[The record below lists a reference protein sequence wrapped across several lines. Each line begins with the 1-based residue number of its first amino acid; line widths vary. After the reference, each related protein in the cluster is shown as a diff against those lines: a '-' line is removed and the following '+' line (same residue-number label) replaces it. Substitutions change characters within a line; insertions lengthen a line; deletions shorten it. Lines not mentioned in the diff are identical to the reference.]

1 MTMSREVLVNQG
13 KLVFENIKGLDQS
26 NLLSNP
32 GNLQPWQNM
41 SFEDFVNSFNDMI
54 KVLDSLYE
62 DGVLLSCPFNII
74 NGLNGQITN
83 TFNQLNAFNANKAQQ
98 HFHASFQHVET
109 LRTHIQQWGLRYEAV
124 LGQDIEER
132 SKIID
137 DELTKILSNKSEI
150 ESIKASVNSLIEPA
164 VAGSL
169 SKSFSDRKEAL
180 HENQKRWFNVSIATA
195 AISIIATIIIVWSIV
210 GVFSSTEVLD
220 ALEKGKNGVSGVVW
234 STIGLRIG
242 ALIPIYSIFL
252 LSFLQYKKERDL
264 EEEYAHKAA
273 VATSLPNYGGLAVE
287 NDVKD
292 QILSEASKVIF
303 TSPSKKDSAETNGDT
318 IGVAQLNGLLGNI
331 HKLIPKSQVNVS

>member
-1 MTMSREVLVNQG
+1 MSRGVLVHQG

-26 NLLSNP
+26 NLLTNP

-41 SFEDFVNSFNDMI
+41 TFEDFVESFNDML

-62 DGVLLSCPFNII
+62 DGILLNCPFNIVQ
-74 NGLNGQITN
+74 GLNGQITN
-83 TFNQLNAFNANKAQQ
+83 VFNQLNAFNGNKVQQ
-98 HFHASFQHVET
+98 HFHAAFQHVES
-109 LRTHIQQWGLRYEAV
+109 LRTQIQQWGLRYEAV

-150 ESIKASVNSLIEPA
+150 DSIKASVNSLIEPA

-169 SKSFSDRKEAL
+169 SKSFSDRKDAL
-180 HENQKRWFNVSIATA
+180 HKNQNRWFIVSIVTA
-195 AISIIATIIIVWSIV
+195 AISLIATIVIVWSIV
-210 GVFSSTEVLD
+210 GVFSSDDVLK
-220 ALEKGKNGVSGVVW
+220 ALEKGKNGTAGVVW

-242 ALIPIYSIFL
+242 ALLPIYSIFL

-303 TSPSKKDSAETNGDT
+303 TSPSKKGNTGIKGET
-318 IGVAQLNGLLGNI
+318 IGVTQLNGLLGNI
-331 HKLIPKSQVNVS
+331 QKLIPKTKD

>member
-1 MTMSREVLVNQG
+1 MMSREVLVNQG
-13 KLVFENIKGLDQS
+13 QLVFENIKRLDQS
-26 NLLSNP
+26 SLLSDP
-32 GNLQPWQNM
+32 GNLPPWQNLT
-41 SFEDFVNSFNDMI
+41 FADFVDSFNDMVL
-54 KVLDSLYE
+54 VLDSLYE
-62 DGVLLSCPFNII
+62 DGILLSCPFNII

-83 TFNQLNAFNANKAQQ
+83 TFNQLNAYNGNKVQQ
-98 HFHASFQHVET
+98 HFHTAFQHVEN
-109 LRTHIQQWGLRYEAV
+109 LRTNVQQWGLRYEAI

-137 DELTKILSNKSEI
+137 DELTKILSNKGEI

-180 HENQKRWFNVSIATA
+180 NKNQERWFLVSIIAA
-195 AISIIATIIIVWSIV
+195 AISIVATIVIVWSIV
-210 GVFSSTEVLD
+210 GVFSSDEVLK
-220 ALEKGKNGVSGVVW
+220 ALENDKNGTSGVVW

-303 TSPSKKDSAETNGDT
+303 TSPSRKETAETKGET

-331 HKLIPKSQVNVS
+331 HKLIPKTKEM